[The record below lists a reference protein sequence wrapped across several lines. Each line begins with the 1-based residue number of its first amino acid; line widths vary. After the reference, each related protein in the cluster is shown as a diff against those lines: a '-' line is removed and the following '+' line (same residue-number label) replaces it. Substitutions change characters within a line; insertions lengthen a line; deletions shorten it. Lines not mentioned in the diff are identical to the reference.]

1 LLKLGAG
8 VAGSEEIYNDFA
20 ASAEWQRLQ
29 FMAIALLT
37 IALSFF
43 YHNLTGK
50 LSVKT
55 LIIITIINIPMQN
68 SATVFARNV
77 PKNSILTW
85 I

>member
-1 LLKLGAG
+1 
-8 VAGSEEIYNDFA
+8 
-20 ASAEWQRLQ
+20 
-29 FMAIALLT
+29 MAIALLT